1 MLLHENENFESND
14 LALVAA
20 LAEKGYLPLELD
32 RSNPHRVAFIFE
44 YSEEIKTL
52 IDEYW
57 LDQLKVNPRTYFDT
71 LKHLK
76 TRLYSRR

>member
-1 MLLHENENFESND
+1 MVLYDNDYYESHD

-20 LAEKGYLPLELD
+20 LAEYGFTPLQLD
-32 RSNPHRVAFIFE
+32 RSNPKRVVFIFE
-44 YSEEIKTL
+44 HSEELRSL

-57 LDQLKVNPRTYFDT
+57 LNQLKVNPKTYFDS

-76 TRLYSRR
+76 TRLYSRN